1 MDRLP
6 GNIRYALRTL
16 ARSPGF
22 TLIAAL
28 TLALGIGANTAI
40 FSVVN
45 AVLLRPLPFAEP
57 DRLVT
62 VFHFYPSLNSLEAG
76 VSAPTYSD
84 FGGQPQLFSSVSV
97 QGGWGVNLTGQGQPQ
112 RLNGSMVSPEFFA
125 THGVPA
131 ALGRTLQPPAPGTTA
146 RADEVVLSWGTWQ
159 RVFGADPGVVGRKVQ
174 LNDEAYEVV
183 GVMPRDFRNVFDPDI
198 EIWSPFV
205 FTPAQLADD
214 TRGSE
219 YLTLTARLRPG
230 VTEEAAERAVAAWAR
245 RIRRDFPD
253 TYPPD
258 WTLRLRTLS
267 DQASGAIRPALLVLL
282 GAVGFVLLIA
292 CGNVA
297 NLLLVRAAA
306 RRKEVAI
313 RSALGARSGDLA
325 RQFLV
330 ESLVLAAGGALL
342 GLALAF
348 GGLELLAALKPEN
361 LLWVETIPIDGSV
374 LAFTCG
380 LAVLTGIVFGLIPLV
395 QARHADVQSTLRE
408 GGRSGVPDRRGT
420 ATRRVLVVAQVAL
433 SLMLLTG
440 AGLLIRSFAN
450 LQRVDPGFDPA
461 GVVTIN
467 IALPDARYPS
477 DTARIA
483 FFDALLP
490 RVAALPG
497 VESVGAASS
506 VPLTGGWSTT
516 FDVEGFTEPEGDIG
530 PYGNLRVVS
539 PDFMRTLRIPLL
551 RGRGFTDADRMGAPG
566 VAIVDD
572 LMAKRYWPGQDP
584 IGKRLSV
591 FGSDEA
597 PEWVEVVGIAGHTR
611 QDGLETEGRAQLYM
625 PYRQVMI
632 PGLTLAVRTSGDPTQ
647 VAGAVRAA
655 VREVDPD
662 QPIARVQTMDELVS
676 TALGPRR
683 FAMVLLGLFATVA
696 LVLAAVGIYG
706 VMSFDVARRSQEIG
720 VRMALGAEAGTVLRL
735 VLRQGLVL
743 AGIGVALGVL
753 GSLALAGLIRSQL
766 YEMGAVDPVTLAL
779 VVVVLLAVAALASL
793 VPARR
798 ATRVDPLS
806 AMRAD

>member
-1 MDRLP
+1 MDRLL

-57 DRLVT
+57 ERLVT
-62 VFHFYPSLNSLEAG
+62 VFHFYPSLNALEAG
-76 VSAPTYSD
+76 VAAPTYRD
-84 FGGQPQLFSSVSV
+84 FRGQPQLFSSVSV

-112 RLNGSMVSPEFFA
+112 RLSGSMVSPEFFA

-131 ALGRTLQPPAPGTTA
+131 AVGRTFQPPAPGTAA
-146 RADEVVLSWGTWQ
+146 RGDEVVLSWGAWQ
-159 RVFGADPGVVGRKVQ
+159 RVFGGDPGVVGRTVQ

-183 GVMPRDFRNVFDPDI
+183 GVMPRDFRNVFDPGI

-205 FTPAQLADD
+205 FTPEQLADD
-214 TRGSE
+214 ARGSE

-230 VTEEAAERAVAAWAR
+230 VTKEAAERAVAAWAQ
-245 RIRRDFPD
+245 RIQRDFPGQ
-253 TYPPD
+253 YPPD

-297 NLLLVRAAA
+297 NLLLVRAAS
-306 RRKEVAI
+306 RRKEVAV

-325 RQFLV
+325 RQFLT
-330 ESLVLAAGGALL
+330 ESLVLAAAGALL

-348 GGLELLAALKPEN
+348 GGLKLLAALKPDG
-361 LLWVETIPIDGSV
+361 LLWVETIPIDAAV
-374 LAFTCG
+374 LGFTCV
-380 LAVLTGIVFGLIPLV
+380 LAVLTGIVFGFVPLMQV
-395 QARHADVQSTLRE
+395 RRTDVQSTLRE
-408 GGRSGVPDRRGT
+408 GGRSGGPDRRGT
-420 ATRRVLVVAQVAL
+420 ATRRGLVVAQVAL

-440 AGLLIRSFAN
+440 AGLLMRSFAR
-450 LQRVDPGFDPA
+450 LQQVDPGFDPA
-461 GVVTIN
+461 GVVTMN
-467 IALPDARYPS
+467 IALPEARYTN
-477 DTARIA
+477 DTTRIA

-497 VESVGAASS
+497 VQAVGAASS
-506 VPLTGGWSTT
+506 VPLTGGWSTSFT
-516 FDVEGFTEPEGDIG
+516 VEGLAVPEGEMG
-530 PYGNLRVVS
+530 PYGNFRVVS
-539 PDFMRTLRIPLL
+539 PDFHRTLRIPLL
-551 RGRGFTDADRMGAPG
+551 RGRRFTDADRMGAPP

-584 IGKRLSV
+584 IGKRVSV
-591 FGSDEA
+591 SGSDDDPDWA
-597 PEWVEVVGIAGHTR
+597 EVVGVVGHTR
-611 QDGLETEGRAQLYM
+611 QDGLESEGRAQLYM
-625 PYRQVMI
+625 PYRQLMI
-632 PGLTLAVRTSGDPTQ
+632 PGLTLAVRTAGDPTQ

-662 QPIARVQTMDELVS
+662 QPIAEVQTMDDLVS
-676 TALGPRR
+676 SALGPRR
-683 FAMVLLGLFATVA
+683 FAMVLLGLFAAVA

-720 VRMALGAEAGTVLRL
+720 VRMALGAEAGSVLRL

-743 AGIGVALGVL
+743 AGIGVVLGVL
-753 GSLALAGLIRSQL
+753 GSLALTGLIRSQL
-766 YEMGAVDPVTLAL
+766 YEMSAVDPVTFGL
-779 VVVVLLAVAALASL
+779 VVVLLLAVASLASL

-798 ATRVDPLS
+798 ATRVDPLN